1 MAGPLRAL
9 RPLLLPLPLSPPATP
24 SDPNQSKNTETKD
37 FEKKMTQAMAKT
49 TTSTIKAEG
58 SDMDVK
64 AQAAGIPTPAFSKHT
79 PADSVDDISKHAY
92 EPPAKPS
99 VEQFAQQQ
107 LAASGSAPAA
117 AVVLAARA
125 HPAVAADP
133 GFNRDS
139 ATIGGGGLLHAHGR
153 QMAAR
158 HQPRMTHGSQGEQS
172 DSDCDDGDMPCGC
185 SKHNSFSN
193 FTEIV

>member
-1 MAGPLRAL
+1 MRAL
-9 RPLLLPLPLSPPATP
+9 RPLLLPLPPSPPATP

-37 FEKKMTQAMAKT
+37 FEKKKIQAMTKT

-64 AQAAGIPTPAFSKHT
+64 APATGVPTPAFSKHT
-79 PADSVDDISKHAY
+79 PAESGAVDDISKHAY
-92 EPPAKPS
+92 QPPAKPS

-117 AVVLAARA
+117 AVVLAASA
-125 HPAVAADP
+125 HPAVAAEP

-139 ATIGGGGLLHAHGR
+139 ATTGGRGLLHAHGR
-153 QMAAR
+153 QMAAH
-158 HQPRMTHGSQGEQS
+158 HQPGMTHGSQ
-172 DSDCDDGDMPCGC
+172 
-185 SKHNSFSN
+185 
-193 FTEIV
+193 